1 MSKQTPLVN
10 EAEFFASAPTQSS
23 KLPWILS
30 RGSYARLRYTLWLAS
45 LREIAILSTLINSYD
60 KIEKNTL
67 TYWIVTLFVK
77 SKKLKKWLSAAETKL
92 RKRIY

>member
-30 RGSYARLRYTLWLAS
+30 RGSFVRLRYTLWLAS
-45 LREIAILSTLINSYD
+45 MREIAILSTLINNYE
-60 KIEKNTL
+60 KIEKGTP
-67 TYWIVTLFVK
+67 TYRIVTLFVK
-77 SKKLKKWLSAAETKL
+77 SKRLKKWLSAAETKL

>member
-30 RGSYARLRYTLWLAS
+30 RGSFARLRYTLWLAS
-45 LREIAILSTLINSYD
+45 LREIAILSTLISNYE
-60 KIEKNTL
+60 KIEKNTP

-77 SKKLKKWLSAAETKL
+77 YKTLRKWLSAAEMKL

>member
-23 KLPWILS
+23 RLPWILS
-30 RGSYARLRYTLWLAS
+30 RGSFARLRYTLWLAS
-45 LREIAILSTLINSYD
+45 LREIAILSTLISNYE
-60 KIEKNTL
+60 KIEKNTP
-67 TYWIVTLFVK
+67 TYRIVTLFVK
-77 SKKLKKWLSAAETKL
+77 SKILKNWLSAAETKL